1 MKLNRF
7 YLRLSGLLLALLLT
21 AGIVQVGITM
31 TSYGDFVRESD
42 QRLNHDLAANL
53 ARTFHPFLV
62 DSLDQDAIGHVI
74 HESMA
79 MNPFIEIY
87 VLNQS
92 GQLLAYFA
100 DPSKIKRMAVD
111 IRPVQSW
118 IADEGHLPLPWL
130 GDDPRSTGG
139 RKPFSAAPI
148 LVGGESGYLYVILGG
163 ELYDSAAA
171 MIRESYI
178 LRATATT
185 LAVVVLCAA
194 IVGVLSFLLLTRRL
208 RHMTDIVRRFR
219 QGDWTQR
226 VLPTAADELG
236 ELGAAFDQMA
246 DTIVDN
252 VDQLKESDRQRRE
265 MVANISHDL
274 RSPLTSVQ
282 GYIETILLRESELS
296 TQERRQY
303 LQTVSQNVR
312 FLNRLVN
319 ELFELSKL
327 ESGQSKPS
335 PEVFSIEELAHDV
348 TAKYRPMAEERH
360 VRLRPPEPQALPAVR
375 ADISMIERTLDNLI
389 ENALR
394 FTPADGEITI
404 QLRRATEA
412 SDVCIDVADTGVGIP
427 ADELP
432 HIFDRFYRVRRHP
445 DGTGLGL
452 AISQRILEAHERS
465 ISVSSRVNE
474 GTTFSFSLPC
484 A

>member
-7 YLRLSGLLLALLLT
+7 YLRMTAILLGLLLT
-21 AGIVQVGITM
+21 AGIVQVGVTLA
-31 TSYGDFVRESD
+31 SYGDFVRESD
-42 QRLNHDLAANL
+42 QRLNRNLAANL
-53 ARTFHPFLV
+53 AKTFHPFLA
-62 DSLDQDAIGHVI
+62 DSLDQDAIGQVI
-74 HESMA
+74 HDSMA

-87 VLNQS
+87 VLDEQ

-100 DPSKIKRMAVD
+100 DPSKIKRMAVNMG
-111 IRPVQSW
+111 PVRSW
-118 IADEGHLPLPWL
+118 LADEGELPLPWL
-130 GDDPRSTGG
+130 GDDPRSEAG

-148 LVGGESGYLYVILGG
+148 SVGGETGYLYVILGG
-163 ELYDSAAA
+163 ELYDSASA
-171 MIRESYI
+171 MIRGSYI
-178 LRATATT
+178 LRTTATT
-185 LAVVVLCAA
+185 LAVIVICAA

-208 RHMTDIVRRFR
+208 RRMTDIVRRFR
-219 QGDWTQR
+219 QGDWAQR
-226 VLPTAADELG
+226 IQPHAADELG

-252 VDQLKESDRQRRE
+252 VDQLKEVDRQRRE

-282 GYIETILLRESELS
+282 GYIETILLHESDLS
-296 TQERRQY
+296 SEQRRQY
-303 LQTVSQNVR
+303 LQTVSQSVR

-327 ESGQSKPS
+327 ESGQSQPV

-348 TAKYRPMAEERH
+348 TAKYRPLAEEKH
-360 VRLRPPEPQALPAVR
+360 VTLSASEPQSLRPVR

-394 FTPADGEITI
+394 FTPAQGRVSI
-404 QLRRATEA
+404 QLHQEPEG
-412 SDVCIDVADTGVGIP
+412 DILIDVADTGIGISP
-427 ADELP
+427 EDLP

-452 AISQRILEAHERS
+452 AISQRIIEAHERA
-465 ISVSSRVNE
+465 ISVRSQVDQ
-474 GTTFSFSLPC
+474 GTVFSFSLPC

>member
-7 YLRLSGLLLALLLT
+7 YLRMSAILLGLLLT
-21 AGIVQVGITM
+21 AGVVQVGVTLN
-31 TSYGDFVRESD
+31 SYGDFVRESD
-42 QRLNHDLAANL
+42 QRLNRDLAANL
-53 ARTFHPFLV
+53 AKTFHPFLA

-87 VLNQS
+87 VVGEQ

-111 IRPVQSW
+111 LGPVRSW
-118 IADEGHLPLPWL
+118 LADEGDLPLPWL
-130 GDDPRSTGG
+130 GDDPRSERG
-139 RKPFSAAPI
+139 RKPFSATPI
-148 LVGGESGYLYVILGG
+148 SVGGNPGYLYVILGG
-163 ELYDSAAA
+163 ELYDSSAA

-185 LAVVVLCAA
+185 LIVVVVCAA

-219 QGDWTQR
+219 QGDWGQR
-226 VLPTAADELG
+226 VQPRDADELG

-252 VDQLKESDRQRRE
+252 VDQLKEVDRQRRE

-282 GYIETILLRESELS
+282 GYIETILLRESDLS
-296 TQERRQY
+296 NEQRRQY
-303 LQTVSQNVR
+303 LQTVSQSVR

-319 ELFELSKL
+319 QLFELSKL
-327 ESGQSKPS
+327 ESGQSQPAT
-335 PEVFSIEELAHDV
+335 EVFSIEELAHDV
-348 TAKYRPMAEERH
+348 TAKYQPLADQKQ
-360 VRLRPPEPQALPAVR
+360 VSLTASKPQALRHVR

-394 FTPADGEITI
+394 FTPPEGQISIELQQDEG
-404 QLRRATEA
+404 
-412 SDVCIDVADTGVGIP
+412 DVLIDVTDTGAGIP

-465 ISVSSRVNE
+465 ISVKSRVNE
-474 GTTFSFSLPC
+474 GSVFSFSLPC

>member
-1 MKLNRF
+1 MNLNRF
-7 YLRLSGLLLALLLT
+7 YLRLSAILLVLLLT
-21 AGIVQVGITM
+21 AGIVQVGITL

-42 QRLNHDLAANL
+42 QRLNHNL
-53 ARTFHPFLV
+53 AENLAKTFHPFLV
-62 DSLDQDAIGHVI
+62 DSLDTAAIGHVI

-87 VLNQS
+87 VLDES
-92 GQLLAYFA
+92 GQLRAYFA

-111 IRPVQSW
+111 IGPVRAW
-118 IADEGHLPLPWL
+118 LTDEGHLPLPWL
-130 GDDPRSTGG
+130 GDDPRSVEG

-148 LVGGESGYLYVILGG
+148 LVGGEPGFLYVILGG

-178 LRATATT
+178 LRATATS

-219 QGDWTQR
+219 QGDWAQR
-226 VLPTAADELG
+226 VRPGANDELG
-236 ELGAAFDQMA
+236 ELGAAFDEMA
-246 DTIVDN
+246 DTIVDS
-252 VDQLKESDRQRRE
+252 VDQLKQSDLQRRE
-265 MVANISHDL
+265 MIANISHDL

-282 GYIETILLRESELS
+282 GYIETILLRESDLS
-296 TQERRQY
+296 TQERREY

-327 ESGQSKPS
+327 ESGQSKPT
-335 PEVFSIEELAHDV
+335 PEIFSIEELAHDV

-360 VRLRPPEPQALPAVR
+360 VHLMPPEPQALPAVR

-394 FTPADGEITI
+394 FTPAEGEVSI
-404 QLRRATEA
+404 QLHRATRA
-412 SDVCIDVADTGVGIP
+412 GDVQIDVADTGIGIS

-432 HIFDRFYRVRRHP
+432 HIFDRFYRVRRHAES
-445 DGTGLGL
+445 TGLGL

-465 ISVSSRVNE
+465 ISVSSRVDE
-474 GTTFSFSLPC
+474 GTTFSFSLPF

>member
-1 MKLNRF
+1 MRPHRF
-7 YLRLSGLLLALLLT
+7 YLRLSGILLLLLLA
-21 AGIVQVGITM
+21 AGTVQVAVTLS
-31 TSYGDFVRESD
+31 SYGDFVHESD
-42 QRLNHDLAANL
+42 QRLNRDLAANL
-53 ARTFHPFLV
+53 AKTFQAFLA
-62 DSLDQDAIGHVI
+62 DSLDEAAIGHVI
-74 HESMA
+74 HDSMA

-87 VLNQS
+87 VLDEA

-100 DPSKIKRMAVD
+100 DPSKIKRMAID
-111 IRPVQSW
+111 IDPVRAW
-118 IADEGHLPLPWL
+118 IADDGNLPLPWI
-130 GDDPRSTGG
+130 GDDPRSLAG

-148 LVGGESGYLYVILGG
+148 LVGGEPGYLYVILGG
-163 ELYDSAAA
+163 ELYDSAAS

-185 LAVVVLCAA
+185 LIAVVACAA
-194 IVGVLSFLLLTRRL
+194 IIGVLSFLLLTRRL

-219 QGDWTQR
+219 QGDWGQR
-226 VLPTAADELG
+226 VQPRGADELG
-236 ELGAAFDQMA
+236 ELGAAFDEMA

-252 VDQLKESDRQRRE
+252 VDKLKEIDRERRE

-282 GYIETILLRESELS
+282 GYIETILLRDSDLS
-296 TQERRQY
+296 VEERREF

-312 FLNRLVN
+312 FLNRLVD

-327 ESGQSKPS
+327 ESGQSQPQ
-335 PEVFSIEELAHDV
+335 PEVFSIQELAHDV
-348 TAKYRPMAEERH
+348 VAKYRPLAQERQ
-360 VRLRPPEPQALPAVR
+360 VRLTPPAPQALPPVR

-394 FTPADGEITI
+394 FTPAEGEVAIR
-404 QLRRATEA
+404 LRPAVA
-412 SDVCIDVADTGVGIP
+412 DVQIDVADTGVGIS
-427 ADELP
+427 AEELP

-452 AISQRILEAHERS
+452 AISQRIVQAHDRS
-465 ISVSSRVNE
+465 ISVHSHVDE

-484 A
+484 S